1 MKSGTHL
8 IQELLV
14 AAGYGIYGQSRITE
28 DIRPRF
34 DFETRLRIA
43 ESIYDPAAV
52 ERLKAADGTEF
63 VRATDE
69 AWRALGWAWQI
80 KFGMPL
86 ENRYGR
92 EVLNTELIEAAVRR
106 TAAMDF
112 ATTPPGVAWILSEVA
127 LPRIDGR
134 FLREW
139 VTTGLP
145 RVLFT
150 HRDPRDVVLS
160 MVNFLSG
167 MTKQGYGT
175 FSQFAVFHEI
185 LASMPTLEER
195 LTYALTDPAFPGFDE
210 FHNAQ
215 WLLHHPRVCR
225 ATFEELIG
233 ESGGGSAARQLA
245 AVTRILE
252 FLGIDEDPAVI
263 ASKLYNTDS
272 FTFYKGRIGAWREA
286 FTARHESLFNERFGH
301 ILADYGYE

>member
-14 AAGYGIYGQSRITE
+14 AAGYGIYGQSRIT
-28 DIRPRF
+28 DGIRPRF
-34 DFETRLRIA
+34 DRAAQARIVETVFDPVTVEKLSGA
-43 ESIYDPAAV
+43 DPATFS
-52 ERLKAADGTEF
+52 EAA
-63 VRATDE
+63 DE
-69 AWRALGWAWQI
+69 AWRALGWAWQT

-92 EVLNTELIEAAVRR
+92 EVLDTDLIRETVQR

-112 ATTPPGVAWILSEVA
+112 AETPAGVAWILSEVE

-139 VTTGLP
+139 FTTGRP
-145 RVLFT
+145 HMLFT
-150 HRDPRDVVLS
+150 YRDPRDVVLS

-167 MTKQGYGT
+167 LTRQGYGT

-185 LASMPTLEER
+185 LAAKPTLDER
-195 LTYALTDPAFPGFDE
+195 LTYALSDPAFPGFAE
-210 FHNAQ
+210 FQNSQ

-233 ESGGGSAARQLA
+233 ERGGGSADRQLA

-252 FLGIDEDPAVI
+252 FLDVDADPRLI
-263 ASKLYNTDS
+263 ADQLFNDS
-272 FTFYKGRIGAWREA
+272 AFTFYKGRIGAWREV
-286 FTARHESLFNERFGH
+286 FTARHEALFNERFGH
-301 ILADYGYE
+301 ILTDYGYA